1 MERLSVEGQRKDY
14 GAGRKADIHR
24 KFHSYPNLNVLLSVE
39 IKIPNHPEV
48 YKLSVRR
55 STEH

>member
-39 IKIPNHPEV
+39 IEIPKEV

-55 STEH
+55 CTEH